1 MNQCMTCRRILAE
14 TITNGAEVDSPAKAV
29 VYLADSDDVYGV
41 IGIQAGKSFIHV
53 DDSSSER

>member
-1 MNQCMTCRRILAE
+1 MTCRRLLAE